1 MAYRLLIQV
10 LEDLKMIVGVIKTR
24 DILLHP
30 WTIISMRGILGFFK
44 LLIKAISRRPYC
56 FINSIENSQW
66 VFIGKK

>member
-1 MAYRLLIQV
+1 
-10 LEDLKMIVGVIKTR
+10 MIVGVIKTR